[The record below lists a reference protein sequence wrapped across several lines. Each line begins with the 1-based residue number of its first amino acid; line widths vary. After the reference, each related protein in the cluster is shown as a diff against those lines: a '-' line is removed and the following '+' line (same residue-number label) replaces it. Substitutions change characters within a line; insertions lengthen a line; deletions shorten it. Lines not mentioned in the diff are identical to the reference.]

1 MIAEEYGRALF
12 SLTEDMGISD
22 RVLSDLK
29 DCVEAISLSPEY
41 VTLTDSPAISTEEKL
56 SLVGEAFGSVEEPLR
71 NLLLILA
78 SARRFGLL
86 SSILKKYEELYN
98 ESRGIISAQI
108 ISAVELSEEKVDK
121 IIKKLEAI
129 TGKKIQARCVVDNS
143 LIGGIKL
150 RYGGIQLDGSLK
162 SRLEEIEKR
171 LAATVI

>member
-108 ISAVELSEEKVDK
+108 ISAVELSEEKADK